1 MKKVLVRYCPIWDGY
16 DEAAQSV
23 SAELDKPTD
32 WRSGVFDVTIEEGAR
47 GEFTISYGDNIIF
60 DKSKTDRF
68 PKKKEIIK
76 LISGE

>member
-1 MKKVLVRYCPIWDGY
+1 MS
-16 DEAAQSV
+16 DE
-23 SAELDKPTD
+23 LGKPSD
-32 WRSGVFDVTIEEGAR
+32 WRDGVFDVTIEEGDR
-47 GEFTISYGDNIIF
+47 GEFTITYGNNIIF